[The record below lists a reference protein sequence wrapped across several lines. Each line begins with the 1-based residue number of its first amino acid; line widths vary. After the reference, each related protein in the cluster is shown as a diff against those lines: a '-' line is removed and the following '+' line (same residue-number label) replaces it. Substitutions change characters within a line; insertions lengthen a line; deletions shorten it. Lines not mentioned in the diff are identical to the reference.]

1 MVADKSIV
9 WGHPSYGWRFG
20 QERRLDLIRRYVPL
34 EGRAI
39 LDVGCGIGI
48 YIQQFRRF
56 SSHVYGIDIDAEH
69 LAEARVRAPFLVQGG
84 GEYLPFA
91 DNSFDVVIIHEVL
104 EHMTDDAAAA
114 REAVRVVRPGG
125 RVVVYAP
132 NRLYPFETHGFYWR
146 GRYHFGLAP
155 LVNYLPDRWRR
166 HWAPHVRAYL
176 GRDLKRLF
184 DGLPVKPVVHRFV
197 YPGFDGIERRRWR
210 LAAVLRRICYFAEAT
225 PLARFGLSH
234 FLVLEK
240 LPATADFA
248 SETANG
254 LGLSEANG

>member
-1 MVADKSIV
+1 MVADKSIT
-9 WGHPSYGWRFG
+9 WGHPSYVWRFG
-20 QERRLDLIRRYVPL
+20 QERRLELIRRYAPL
-34 EGRAI
+34 EGHAI
-39 LDVGCGIGI
+39 LDVGCGIGV

-56 SSHVYGIDIDAEH
+56 SPRVYGIDIDAEC
-69 LAEARVRAPFLVQGG
+69 LAEARVRARFLVRGC
-84 GEYLPFA
+84 GECLPFA
-91 DNSFDVVIIHEVL
+91 DNSFDVVILHEVL

-166 HWAPHVRAYL
+166 RWAPHVRAYL
-176 GRDLKRLF
+176 SRDLKRLF
-184 DGLPVKPVVHRFV
+184 ADLPVRPIVHRFV
-197 YPGFDGIERRRWR
+197 YPGFDRIEQRRWR
-210 LAAVLRRICYFAEAT
+210 LAAVLRRVCYFAEAT

-234 FLVLEK
+234 FLVMEK
-240 LPATADFA
+240 LP
-248 SETANG
+248 SIANPVSG
-254 LGLSEANG
+254 SGRG